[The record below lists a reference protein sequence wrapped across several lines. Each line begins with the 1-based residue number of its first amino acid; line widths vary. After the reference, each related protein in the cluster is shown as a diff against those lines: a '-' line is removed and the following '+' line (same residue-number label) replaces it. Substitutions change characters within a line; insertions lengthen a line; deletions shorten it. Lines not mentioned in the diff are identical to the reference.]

1 MSTTRRALVRAQITL
16 AVAMVLA
23 VALTAFSPA
32 PSAEAAPP
40 PSGKRL
46 VKIAASERGTPYRYG
61 GSTPRG
67 FDCSGFTRW
76 VYARAG
82 KRLPRTSAAQA
93 AATRNIPRRAARR
106 GDLIFFHS
114 GGRVYHVGI
123 YAGRGRL
130 WHSPRPGQGVRL
142 DRIWS
147 RAHFFGRR

>member
-1 MSTTRRALVRAQITL
+1 MSTTRRALVRAQIIL
-16 AVAMVLA
+16 AVAVVLA

-40 PSGKRL
+40 SGKRL
-46 VKIAASERGTPYRYG
+46 IKIAASERGTPYRYG
-61 GSTPRG
+61 GTTPRG

-93 AATRNIPRRAARR
+93 AATRNIPRRAARP

-123 YAGRGRL
+123 YAGGGRL

-147 RAHFFGRR
+147 GAHFFGRR